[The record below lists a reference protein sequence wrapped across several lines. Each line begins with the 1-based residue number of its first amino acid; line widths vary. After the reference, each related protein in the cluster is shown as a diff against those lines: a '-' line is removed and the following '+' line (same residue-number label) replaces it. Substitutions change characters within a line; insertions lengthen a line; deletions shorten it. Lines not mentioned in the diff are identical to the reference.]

1 MSNIVLLSGSP
12 RRGATTDKLTA
23 AFIEGAAAA
32 GNNVTLF
39 NVSDMKIGGCIGCGH
54 CFKQTGVCIQKDDMQ
69 VILDALRK
77 ADVLVLAT
85 PVYYFSFTA
94 QLKLAIDRTYALLK
108 ERTPIKKAALLITCG
123 AGVDAANSTVATFRQ
138 IIALQNWKEAGIVI
152 APRLHAPN
160 DIDGRE
166 ELNIARRLGEKM

>member
-77 ADVLVLAT
+77 ADACPTRL
-85 PVYYFSFTA
+85 FIIS
-94 QLKLAIDRTYALLK
+94 AL
-108 ERTPIKKAALLITCG
+108 PP
-123 AGVDAANSTVATFRQ
+123 S
-138 IIALQNWKEAGIVI
+138 
-152 APRLHAPN
+152 
-160 DIDGRE
+160 
-166 ELNIARRLGEKM
+166 

>member
-1 MSNIVLLSGSP
+1 MSY
-12 RRGATTDKLTA
+12 
-23 AFIEGAAAA
+23 
-32 GNNVTLF
+32 
-39 NVSDMKIGGCIGCGH
+39 
-54 CFKQTGVCIQKDDMQ
+54 
-69 VILDALRK
+69 
-77 ADVLVLAT
+77 T

>member
-108 ERTPIKKAALLITCG
+108 ERTPIKRRALLITCG
-123 AGVDAANSTVATFRQ
+123 AGWNAANSTVAHLPSDYRP
-138 IIALQNWKEAGIVI
+138 AELEGGCGIVI
-152 APRLHAPN
+152 APASTPP
-160 DIDGRE
+160 
-166 ELNIARRLGEKM
+166 MT